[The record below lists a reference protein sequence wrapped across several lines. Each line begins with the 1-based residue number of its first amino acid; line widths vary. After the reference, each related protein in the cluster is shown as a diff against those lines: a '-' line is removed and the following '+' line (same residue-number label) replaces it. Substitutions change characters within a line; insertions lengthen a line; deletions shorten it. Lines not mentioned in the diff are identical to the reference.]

1 MAISHWPECESL
13 ITAFSLAGGAPR
25 GLSTPRGAGDKKID
39 AMLMFGETRSH
50 SFDCVEARVCFL
62 YRIESEV
69 PFGLGFIKSVYWFNC
84 VLLFVCCFLVPPL
97 SVFGSLFIP
106 FFGFLAF
113 VIDVITF
120 YYFWT
125 SWNLLCLL
133 IVDFSVFIVSVL
145 KLNL

>member
-13 ITAFSLAGGAPR
+13 ITAFSLAGGAPQ

-84 VLLFVCCFLVPPL
+84 VLLFVCF
-97 SVFGSLFIP
+97 FGSP
-106 FFGFLAF
+106 PVGFLGLF
-113 VIDVITF
+113 SFLSLDF
-120 YYFWT
+120 LR
-125 SWNLLCLL
+125 LLLTL
-133 IVDFSVFIVSVL
+133 SHFIIFGLVGICCVC
-145 KLNL
+145 